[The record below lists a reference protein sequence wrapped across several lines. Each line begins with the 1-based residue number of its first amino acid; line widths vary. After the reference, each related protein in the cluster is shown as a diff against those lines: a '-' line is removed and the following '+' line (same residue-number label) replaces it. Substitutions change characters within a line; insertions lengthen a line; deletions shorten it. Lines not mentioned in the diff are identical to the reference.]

1 MDVDFEL
8 TFSLTWYIHVARVI
22 QFYFIFFILSGC
34 GSFCFFPVCTYVH
47 NR

>member
-22 QFYFIFFILSGC
+22 QFFFFFFFL
-34 GSFCFFPVCTYVH
+34 FCRVVDLFVFFCMHVCT
-47 NR
+47 